1 MDCKKRESEG
11 STGMENGIAIPHVKS
26 DAIQQAKLM
35 VVQLAEGIDWP
46 AMDGKPTDFVISILV
61 PDGSSNEHLDIL
73 SALSRKLM
81 NQEFIDQLKASQSE
95 AEIKELLLGG
105 VKKMKNLDKL
115 MNDQGII
122 SALAIDQRGALRR
135 MMGDDI
141 SGEQI
146 SDFKQ
151 LVSEKLTPYAS
162 SILLDPE
169 YGLAAAKKRDT
180 NCGLILAYEQ
190 TGYDK
195 QEPGRSGFNSKLLR
209 EKSESRRR

>member
-1 MDCKKRESEG
+1 
-11 STGMENGIAIPHVKS
+11 
-26 DAIQQAKLM
+26 
-35 VVQLAEGIDWP
+35 
-46 AMDGKPTDFVISILV
+46 
-61 PDGSSNEHLDIL
+61 
-73 SALSRKLM
+73 
-81 NQEFIDQLKASQSE
+81 
-95 AEIKELLLGG
+95 
-105 VKKMKNLDKL
+105 MKNLDKL

-180 NCGLILAYEQ
+180 TA
-190 TGYDK
+190 D
-195 QEPGRSGFNSKLLR
+195 
-209 EKSESRRR
+209 